1 MTQLDTLPA
10 DGGFYISSDADL
22 AKVRQAVADYEN
34 RLAGGDLGC
43 GPAEPAPLGLAGMR
57 VDVDEV
63 AEERQ
68 VLSSQQLRGLA
79 QVREAEERAERGE
92 EPPIAWCGLG
102 HDKYEADLEAARRQM
117 ELRQQ
122 AGADFDPTG
131 ETLGEMFGDEAW
143 EAIKEAARHLRE
155 HWQRGYEA
163 GLEAG
168 RAEALAEQ
176 QKPVTQNLVGWRRVL
191 PSSPPPALFALR
203 RTKRHPGRT
212 GCAPGT
218 LTAWQGGNRP
228 YRSCMRRF
236 GTAQQ

>member
-10 DGGFYISSDADL
+10 TDGGFYISSDADL
-22 AKVRQAVADYEN
+22 EQVRQAVADYEN
-34 RLAGGDLGC
+34 RLAGGEFGC
-43 GPAEPAPLGLAGMR
+43 GPAAPA
-57 VDVDEV
+57 
-63 AEERQ
+63 
-68 VLSSQQLRGLA
+68 VLSSQQLRSLA

-122 AGADFDPTG
+122 AGTDFDPTG

-176 QKPVTQNLVGWRRVL
+176 Q
-191 PSSPPPALFALR
+191 
-203 RTKRHPGRT
+203 
-212 GCAPGT
+212 
-218 LTAWQGGNRP
+218 NR
-228 YRSCMRRF
+228 
-236 GTAQQ
+236 

>member
-1 MTQLDTLPA
+1 MTNDVVERVLSGHP
-10 DGGFYISSDADL
+10 IRSDKERAQV
-22 AKVRQAVADYEN
+22 AQAVADYEN
-34 RLAGGDLGC
+34 RLAGGEFGC

-131 ETLGEMFGDEAW
+131 ETLGEMFGDKAW

-163 GLEAG
+163 GHADG
-168 RAEALAEQ
+168 KAEALTERD
-176 QKPVTQNLVGWRRVL
+176 WE
-191 PSSPPPALFALR
+191 
-203 RTKRHPGRT
+203 
-212 GCAPGT
+212 
-218 LTAWQGGNRP
+218 
-228 YRSCMRRF
+228 
-236 GTAQQ
+236 